1 MIINEE
7 LFVLEDQCKRLA
19 KCIIESHT
27 MSEYM
32 KTKKQ
37 MEQSEE
43 VAKLKADFFK
53 KKEDYEKIAP
63 YKEYAPGFLRR
74 SRLMQAILSLK
85 KEDMLDVEETVM
97 ETENNQF
104 EITKRR
110 GLIVWVYS
118 LKQLKNLKKFGLLHY
133 VSRKMKYVVIY
144 LNEET
149 FDQTEER
156 IKKLHFVRNV
166 ERSYRPDIEMN
177 FAEKIGSKAQV
188 KDDGFEVEE
197 ANTKIRLADHVF

>member
-1 MIINEE
+1 
-7 LFVLEDQCKRLA
+7 
-19 KCIIESHT
+19 
-27 MSEYM
+27 
-32 KTKKQ
+32 
-37 MEQSEE
+37 
-43 VAKLKADFFK
+43 
-53 KKEDYEKIAP
+53 
-63 YKEYAPGFLRR
+63 
-74 SRLMQAILSLK
+74 MQAILSLK